1 MKVLIV
7 DDESLICESIKA
19 DFLRMEHPWKYEI
32 FTAQSVAAAQKIYYQ
47 EEPEFVITDI
57 NMPGGSG
64 LILVSEIHKD
74 DPDCGIL
81 VLSAYDDFEYV
92 RNAFTMGAWDYI
104 LKPIAFSELEQCV
117 RQLSEKISAA
127 KGTCGLEKEPEQ
139 AKKNSV
145 FLIEDV
151 ADYIRQHMGEKLSA
165 AEMARKMAVSYS
177 SFGKLFREYT
187 GMSFS
192 SYLLW
197 QRMECAKEYLEN
209 SPMKIK
215 QVASKVGYRDNPQ
228 HFSRDFT
235 RQVGMSPKEY
245 RAQML
250 EARKQDA
257 KERGVIK

>member
-19 DFLRMEHPWKYEI
+19 DFSRMEHPWEYEI
-32 FTAQSVAAAQKIYYQ
+32 FTAQSVAAAQEIYYR
-47 EEPEFVITDI
+47 EEPELVITDI

-74 DPDCGIL
+74 NPHCGIL

-104 LKPIAFSELEQCV
+104 LKPVAYSELEHCV
-117 RQLSEKISAA
+117 RQLSEKIFAA
-127 KGTCGLEKEPEQ
+127 QESCKRENEWEPSKKGG
-139 AKKNSV
+139 V
-145 FLIEDV
+145 FMMEDM

-165 AEMARKMAVSYS
+165 AELARKMAVSYS
-177 SFGKLFREYT
+177 SFGKLFREHM

-192 SYLLW
+192 AYLLW

-209 SPMKIK
+209 SHMKIK
-215 QVASKVGYRDNPQ
+215 QVASKVGYKENPQ

-250 EARKQDA
+250 GARTQDA
-257 KERGVIK
+257 KKEMS